1 MAAKGVIFNVQRF
14 SVNDGPGIRTTIFM
28 KGCPLACWWCHNPE
42 GRKHSIEKLNGE
54 TIGREITTDELFKI
68 IDKDRVFYEESGGGV
83 TFSGGEP
90 LAQPEFLMEILSA
103 CKTSGIHTA
112 IDTSGYAAKALFKKI
127 IRKTDLFLYDLKLMD
142 PVKHLRFAEA
152 SNTEILDNLL
162 FLISQ
167 NANVMIRIPMI
178 RHVTATNENLDQ
190 ISSFLNRFEKKP
202 AIALLPFHNI
212 GEAKYRKFN
221 LKYRIGRDAE
231 LTRDEIKTMSLVF
244 ERNGFDVHIG

>member
-1 MAAKGVIFNVQRF
+1 MAAKGVIFNIQRF

-42 GRKHSIEKLNGE
+42 GRKHSVEKLNSE
-54 TIGREITTDELFKI
+54 TIGREIATDELFKI

-90 LAQPEFLMEILSA
+90 LAQPGFLLELLSV
-103 CKTSGIHTA
+103 CRSNGIHTA

-142 PVKHLRFAEA
+142 PLKHLRFVEA
-152 SNTEILDNLL
+152 SNTEILDNLQ
-162 FLISQ
+162 FLLSQ

-178 RHVTATNENLDQ
+178 RHITATSENLEQ
-190 ISSFLNRFEKKP
+190 IVSFLKRFDKKP
-202 AIALLPFHNI
+202 EIVMLPFHNI

-221 LKYRIGRDAE
+221 LKYRIEREAE
-231 LTRDEIKTMSLVF
+231 MTREEIKTMALVF
-244 ERNGFDVHIG
+244 EHDGFSVYIG